1 MNLHFIIFTLCLF
14 VQQKRELEAFHLQ
27 QIPDTMTGR
36 RSGGGQEAEI
46 TDCVTRSG
54 AESVEGTLR
63 LTPRTPGGPQ
73 AALGVKQQSM
83 NTQSGRRRWRRCASE
98 GERAREHPV
107 LLLLLLPHYHPH
119 VTMGAVGSDPIV

>member
-1 MNLHFIIFTLCLF
+1 MNLYLIIFTF
-14 VQQKRELEAFHLQ
+14 YGKNLEAFHLQ
-27 QIPDTMTGR
+27 QIPDGMTGR
-36 RSGGGQEAEI
+36 RSGGGQEAKI

-54 AESVEGTLR
+54 AECVEVTLR

-83 NTQSGRRRWRRCASE
+83 NTQRGRRRWRRCGRE

-107 LLLLLLPHYHPH
+107 LLLLLLLLPHLHPH
-119 VTMGAVGSDPIV
+119 VTMGALGSDPIV